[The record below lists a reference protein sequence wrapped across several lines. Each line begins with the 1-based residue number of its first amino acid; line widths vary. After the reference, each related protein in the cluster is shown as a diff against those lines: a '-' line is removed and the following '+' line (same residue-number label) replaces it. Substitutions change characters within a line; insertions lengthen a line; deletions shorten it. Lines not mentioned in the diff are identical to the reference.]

1 MLVSRGS
8 LVQRPFFLR
17 ICLIRSRDTPTSLA
31 ISAAFLLGFFSL
43 ISTTVSATPNRG
55 DAHISKSPV
64 YFSRNI
70 LMFYIPVYALTKI
83 PIAIMKQTP
92 KAKQLMYDLEGFR
105 NMGGRL
111 MQAIPIV
118 AALISIFTI

>member
-1 MLVSRGS
+1 
-8 LVQRPFFLR
+8 
-17 ICLIRSRDTPTSLA
+17 
-31 ISAAFLLGFFSL
+31 
-43 ISTTVSATPNRG
+43 
-55 DAHISKSPV
+55 
-64 YFSRNI
+64 
-70 LMFYIPVYALTKI
+70 MFYIPVYALTKI